1 MGQGKRNYVG
11 SKRTLVHMAYSIVCV
26 RGEKCVLFI
35 VCIRGEKFVPFI
47 VRIRG
52 EKCVLTMSEIDA
64 SRTIGK
70 MR

>member
-35 VCIRGEKFVPFI
+35 VCIRGEKFV
-47 VRIRG
+47 
-52 EKCVLTMSEIDA
+52 LTMSEIDA